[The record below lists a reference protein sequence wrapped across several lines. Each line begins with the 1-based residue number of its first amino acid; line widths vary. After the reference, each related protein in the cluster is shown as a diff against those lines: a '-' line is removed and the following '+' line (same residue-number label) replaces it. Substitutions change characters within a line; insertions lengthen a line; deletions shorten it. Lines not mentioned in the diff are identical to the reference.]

1 MEESRNFLLFFL
13 MTELICLIESLLGR
27 TVGWCV
33 GRLLFLSC
41 TVVVVEEGRWLLFA
55 AAVGL
60 LRLLAVIETIMFDGL
75 RELLRLRKLELRV
88 TFIP

>member
-1 MEESRNFLLFFL
+1 
-13 MTELICLIESLLGR
+13 
-27 TVGWCV
+27 
-33 GRLLFLSC
+33 
-41 TVVVVEEGRWLLFA
+41 VVVVEEGRWLLFA

>member
-1 MEESRNFLLFFL
+1 MFAFPEACGGGANSYRGWGILKSWVNRYRDGGVSGFSVIFS

-41 TVVVVEEGRWLLFA
+41 TVVVVEEG
-55 AAVGL
+55 
-60 LRLLAVIETIMFDGL
+60 
-75 RELLRLRKLELRV
+75 
-88 TFIP
+88 